1 MKKKM
6 YLSPVTKV
14 AKAVQTEIICSSNPV
29 TSNTSN
35 EQYEEGSTDGWY

>member
-1 MKKKM
+1 MNKKQ
-6 YLSPVTKV
+6 YQAPQTKV
-14 AKAVQTEIICSSNPV
+14 AKAVQTEIICSSSPV